1 MLIIQAYYLVD
12 GDNGFKHDTD
22 NSKYAL
28 AEHKDKKS
36 EKLSRL
42 VFKKNVDGTY
52 SVICLDSELNAE
64 KAADNYNQVVKADAK
79 RLYVDVNKA
88 SFSESLVGEEESYT
102 NVTVDFYQLGISL
115 EATPRHATL
124 DGDEGSISLKE
135 KQEWYLG
142 R

>member
-1 MLIIQAYYLVD
+1 MN

-64 KAADNYNQVVKADAK
+64 KAADNYNQVVKAGAK
-79 RLYVDVNKA
+79 RLYVDVTEA
-88 SFSESLVGEEESYT
+88 SFSEDLVGADKSYT

-115 EATPRHATL
+115 ELPRDTL
-124 DGDEGSISLKE
+124 HWTVMKAQSP
-135 KQEWYLG
+135 
-142 R
+142 